1 MSINSSNWATR
12 RRYLVFCS
20 LGLCALLQSCLPSAE
35 RSELRISGS
44 STISPVMDEIT
55 RRYSIYNPDVQIS
68 VSAGGSIQGI
78 SDVREGESDIG
89 MVSRSLKEEE
99 TDLEQFIIAH
109 DGVSLL
115 VHQDNP
121 VKALD
126 QQQVLDIYTGTVDN
140 WQAVGGNQASIEVVS
155 KGENHATF
163 SLFAEY
169 FSLPVEEIESA
180 RILGDNEDVMQA
192 VLDNPDAIGY
202 VSIGAAEYNIIHG
215 MPLKLL
221 PLEGVAATIEN
232 VSDGEFPL
240 SRPLNLVTSQ
250 FPAGEQKELIE
261 FALSQEVQD
270 IITEQAFVPV
280 ASGER

>member
-1 MSINSSNWATR
+1 
-12 RRYLVFCS
+12 
-20 LGLCALLQSCLPSAE
+20 
-35 RSELRISGS
+35 
-44 STISPVMDEIT
+44 MDEIT

-68 VSAGGSIQGI
+68 VSAGGSNQGI

-169 FSLPVEEIESA
+169 FSLPVEEIKSA

-280 ASGER
+280 ASRER